1 MPFLKADFQNALK
14 ASVLSRPAAA
24 AYYRAGDPRL
34 LAMMDAA
41 STMLAMLSQQ
51 FDAAE
56 TEPFIKARMGTVLA
70 DATLKGILP
79 LAKPARVTVAVANTG
94 TAAVTIAAGR
104 VITDAKGRR
113 YVVEGSATIAGSAT
127 GSVSALQ
134 LSTRVI
140 THTVAGSA
148 PFYEVEVPG
157 SPEAM
162 FLAGIDVAD
171 AALPFTYS
179 PDFANVNP
187 GQRVFHVETD
197 EYRRVFVRFGA
208 ADGGLDVVGHQ
219 PLDGDVLTITVRECG
234 GLVTLDA
241 GATFALEY
249 VTTSDEA
256 LLNLTLGTVDA
267 PGAAPPDAETL
278 RMLTRYPALH
288 DSNAVFLADF
298 DFLLRRHLSG
308 VHFLSVWNEQV
319 EEVARGP
326 SVANINKLFVS
337 FVIPS
342 VSFGVSEGQVRSII
356 GRADDSYEVV
366 IIAPRLIEVPVQ
378 VTASVAAV
386 HDAADVE
393 AQIRAV
399 LQAQYGQGSLGASRG
414 GAKPKQQQIAAALK
428 ASVPALQDQVSDFH
442 VVLGATPAAL
452 PEDYR
457 YFSPLAT
464 TVTVERITDATGL
477 WSL

>member
-1 MPFLKADFQNALK
+1 MPFLKSDFQNALK
-14 ASVLSRPAAA
+14 ASVLGRPAAA
-24 AYYRAGDPRL
+24 AFYRAGDPRL

-41 STMLAMLSQQ
+41 ATMLTMLSEQV
-51 FDAAE
+51 DAAE
-56 TEPFIKARMGTVLA
+56 TEPFIKSRIGTVMA

-79 LAKPARVTVAVANTG
+79 LAKPARVSVNVANVG
-94 TAAVTIAAGR
+94 ASAVTIAAGR

-113 YVVEGSATIAGSAT
+113 YTVEGSATIAGSAT
-127 GSVSALQ
+127 VAVTAVQ
-134 LSTRVI
+134 LSTRTI

-148 PFYEVEVPG
+148 PFYEVEVTA
-157 SPEAM
+157 SPEAL
-162 FLAGIDVAD
+162 FLAGIDVTD
-171 AALPFTYS
+171 ATLAFTYS

-197 EYRRVFVRFGA
+197 EYRRVFIRFGA
-208 ADGGLDVVGHQ
+208 AEAGLDVVGHQ
-219 PLDGDVLTITVRECG
+219 PLDGDILTITVRECG

-249 VTTSDEA
+249 VTTPDEA
-256 LLNLTLGTVDA
+256 LLNLTLDAIEA
-267 PGAAPPDAETL
+267 PGAPPPDAETL

-308 VHFLSVWNEQV
+308 VNFLSVWNEQV
-319 EEVARGP
+319 EEIARGP

-337 FVIPS
+337 FVIPGQA
-342 VSFGVSEGQVRSII
+342 FGVSEGLVRSII

-366 IIAPRLIEVPVQ
+366 IIAPRLVEVPVQ
-378 VTASVAAV
+378 VLASVAAV

-399 LQAQYGQGSLGASRG
+399 LQAQYGQGSQGASRG
-414 GAKPKQQQIAAALK
+414 GAKPKQQQIAVALK
-428 ASVPALQDQVSDFH
+428 ASVAALQDQVSDFQ
-442 VVLGATPAAL
+442 VVLGSTPASL